1 MRYFKRAALADGQT
15 INESLPL
22 NPPLEGQTEMAQSSI
37 SSKSKIDLDPHE
49 WRAIGQPAARRRQR
63 YTGCAAY
70 GLATSLERNGGPP
83 MTLANLLETIGVR
96 AVVVGTI
103 GQLSALKGVLDPITA
118 VPLPTGGIIDQ
129 FS

>member
-1 MRYFKRAALADGQT
+1 
-15 INESLPL
+15 
-22 NPPLEGQTEMAQSSI
+22 
-37 SSKSKIDLDPHE
+37 
-49 WRAIGQPAARRRQR
+49 
-63 YTGCAAY
+63 
-70 GLATSLERNGGPP
+70 

-129 FS
+129 CS